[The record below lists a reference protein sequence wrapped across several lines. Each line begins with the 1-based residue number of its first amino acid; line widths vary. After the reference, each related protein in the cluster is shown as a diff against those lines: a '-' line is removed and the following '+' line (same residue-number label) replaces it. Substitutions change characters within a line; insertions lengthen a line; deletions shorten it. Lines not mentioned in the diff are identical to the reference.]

1 MKIESVEALL
11 GCVGKRNQLLV
22 KVVTECGIVGW
33 GESGLSNREHA
44 VIGAIQ
50 HFAGFLKGQDPRKIG
65 RIWQELYR
73 SHYFEGGR
81 VITAAISAID
91 IALYDILA
99 KSLQVPVYQLLGGKQ
114 REHIECFACC
124 YTEADPDKFDDLVKE
139 AKALVALGWT
149 TIRVIP
155 SRFDDPAFFEPQES
169 ITRTARCL
177 NELRKVLGPDITLG
191 IDYHHRLSVAEAASF
206 CQRLKPDTLDFIE
219 EPIRHESP
227 DAYKTL
233 RTLTHIPFAIG
244 EEFSSKWAAK
254 PYIEQG
260 LTQYLR
266 VDVCN
271 IGGLTEAM
279 KVAGWAEAHYIDVMP
294 HNPLG
299 PVCTAATNHFAAAL
313 PNLAL
318 METHQGPF
326 SEFGAHDPL
335 LFPKQHVLTGNKFT
349 IPEVPGLGV
358 EVNEAAFRLA
368 TPVETEAPHLS
379 KRDGSHTNW

>member
-11 GCVGKRNQLLV
+11 GCVGSRNQLLV
-22 KVVTECGIVGW
+22 KVVTECGIIGW
-33 GESGLSNREHA
+33 GESGLSNREYA
-44 VIGAIQ
+44 VMGAVK
-50 HFAGFLKGQDPRKIG
+50 HFSQFLKGKDARQIG

-91 IALYDILA
+91 IALYDILG
-99 KSLQVPVYQLLGGKQ
+99 KKLNVPVYQLLGGKQ
-114 REHIECFACC
+114 RDNIPCFACC
-124 YTEADPDKFDDLVKE
+124 YTEADPDRLDELVNE
-139 AKALVALGWT
+139 AKALIELGWT

-155 SRFDDPAFFEPQES
+155 SRFDDPKLFEPQES

-177 NELRKVLGPDITLG
+177 NELRKILGPDITLG
-191 IDYHHRLSVAEAASF
+191 IDYHHRLSVAETASF
-206 CQRLKPDTLDFIE
+206 CQRLAPDTLDFIE
-219 EPIRHESP
+219 EPIRNESP

-233 RTLTHIPFAIG
+233 RTMTNIPFAIG

-313 PNLAL
+313 ANFSL

-326 SEFGAHDPL
+326 SPFGAHDTN
-335 LFPKQHVLTGNKFT
+335 LFPLQHELEGNVFML
-349 IPEVPGLGV
+349 PDVPGLGV
-358 EVNEAAFRLA
+358 EVNEAAFRQA
-368 TPVETEAPHLS
+368 TPIETEAPHLS

>member
-1 MKIESVEALL
+1 MKIESVEPLL
-11 GCVGKRNQLLV
+11 GRVGNRNQLLV
-22 KVVTECGIVGW
+22 KIVTECGLVGW
-33 GESGLSNREHA
+33 GESGLSHRERA
-44 VIGAIQ
+44 VMGAIS
-50 HFAGFLKGQDPRKIG
+50 HFSSVLKGQDPRRIG

-91 IALYDILA
+91 IALHDIVA
-99 KSLQVPVYQLLGGKQ
+99 KALGVPVYQLLGGKQ
-114 REHIECFACC
+114 RDNIPCFACC
-124 YTEADPDKFDDLVKE
+124 YTEADPDKLDDLAKE

-155 SRFDDPAFFEPQES
+155 SRFDNPTTFEPLES

-177 NELRKVLGPDITLG
+177 NELRKILGPDVTLG
-191 IDYHHRLSVAEAASF
+191 IDYHHRLSVAEAAQF
-206 CQRLKPDTLDFIE
+206 CQRLAPDTLNFLE
-219 EPIRHESP
+219 EPIRNESP
-227 DAYKTL
+227 EAYATL
-233 RTLTHIPFAIG
+233 RKLTSIPFAIG

-271 IGGLTEAM
+271 IGGFTEAM
-279 KVAGWAEAHYIDVMP
+279 KAAGWAEAHYIDVMP

-299 PVCTAATNHFAAAL
+299 PVCTAATNHFAMAL
-313 PNLAL
+313 PNFSL

-326 SEFGAHDPL
+326 SPFGAHDTS
-335 LFPKQHVLTGNKFT
+335 LFPVQHKLTGNVFVV
-349 IPEVPGLGV
+349 PEVPGLGV
-358 EVNEAAFRLA
+358 EVNEAGFRA
-368 TPVETEAPHLS
+368 TIADDIEAPHLS
-379 KRDGSHTNW
+379 KTDGSHTNW